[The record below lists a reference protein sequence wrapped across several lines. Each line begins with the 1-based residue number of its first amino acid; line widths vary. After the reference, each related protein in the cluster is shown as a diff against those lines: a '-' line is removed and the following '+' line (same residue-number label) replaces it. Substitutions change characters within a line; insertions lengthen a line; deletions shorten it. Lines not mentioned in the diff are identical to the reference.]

1 MKINLDDVDQ
11 EDNLNSFEV
20 YFTSEDSCRIAVNH
34 NIFYNY
40 VLVLNGDS
48 ALNIHIRDF
57 EKFAKAVTMMEAKLK
72 EIGKID

>member
-1 MKINLDDVDQ
+1 MKINIDDADQ

-20 YFTSEDSCRIAVNH
+20 YFNSEDSYRIAVNH

-40 VLVLNGDS
+40 VSVFNGDN
-48 ALNIHIRDF
+48 AFTVYIEDF
-57 EKFAKAVTMMEAKLK
+57 TKFAKAVTMMEAKLK